1 MSQDRGHTV
10 SCVVVNYFC
19 SQLTLA
25 AVQSFAAQCPK
36 GQVIVVDNSADPQEL
51 EALSAG
57 LPAGCV
63 LIPQKENTGFAV
75 ACNVAAARCDRDFIL
90 LLNPDALLLSDCV
103 SQLVSSLQQRPDLAA
118 VSPVQFW
125 DRAQEWMLPPAWLP
139 TGLGHWALTVASQ
152 SHRSAHRLSMAYR
165 RLALQVWSAP
175 PQAVVEQRALSGGAM
190 LLRRS
195 AVNSLPNLFDP
206 AFFMYYEDSD
216 LCLRLKRLGWKL
228 AMVRSAQAIHE
239 WEHSD
244 SKFQMM
250 ERSRSHYFSSNFTG
264 RGLWEQRLAKASLT
278 SSLDNPLQAQPLAR
292 GTTVIAVPR
301 SWQENWLL
309 EVSPSPLLTPALGC
323 LGSGPVAG
331 LDWSLMNRLGD
342 HARFFVRLSPCD
354 KSISE
359 TQTFVVSAS
368 VAPVH

>member
-1 MSQDRGHTV
+1 MSEGQGHSV

-19 SQLTLA
+19 SQLTLSA
-25 AVQSFAAQCPK
+25 VRSFAVQCPQ
-36 GQVIVVDNSADPQEL
+36 GQVIVVDNSADPHEF
-51 EALSAG
+51 EALLTG

-63 LIPQKENTGFAV
+63 LIPQKENSGFAV
-75 ACNVAAARCDRDFIL
+75 ACNLAAARCDRDFIL

-103 SQLVSSLQQRPDLAA
+103 DQLVSSLQQRPDLAA

-125 DRAQEWMLPPAWLP
+125 DRAQKWMLPPAWLP
-139 TGLGHWALTVASQ
+139 TGLGSWALTVASQ

-195 AVNSLPNLFDP
+195 AVNALPQLFDP

-216 LCLRLKRLGWKL
+216 LCLQLRRRGQKL
-228 AMVRSAQAIHE
+228 AMVRSAQVIHE

-244 SKFQMM
+244 SKIQMM
-250 ERSRSHYFSSNFTG
+250 ERSRSHYFSSNFNG
-264 RGLWEQRLAKASLT
+264 QGLWEQRLAKAT
-278 SSLDNPLQAQPLAR
+278 VKSSLDNPLQAQSLERNTAE
-292 GTTVIAVPR
+292 IAVPC
-301 SWQENWLL
+301 SWQESWLL

-323 LGSGPVAG
+323 LGSGPVAQ

-342 HARFFVRLSPCD
+342 QSRFFVRLSPCD
-354 KSISE
+354 KTTSE
-359 TQTFVVSAS
+359 VQTFVVPASA
-368 VAPVH
+368 A